1 MVRKTYLFAALLA
14 SPLFAQTPRI
24 TVPGGTAL
32 TVRINETI
40 TTTRNRPG
48 DRFDGV
54 LTAPLVSQ
62 GRTIAPAG
70 TTVHGTVRE
79 AAASG
84 RLAGRAVLAVELTD
98 IDIHRRHVPIE
109 TGHRTVTST
118 SHKKRNWAWIGGG
131 AGGGA
136 LIGGLVSGTG
146 AAIGAGA
153 GAAAGLTTA
162 AISGRKQVRIPAET
176 VLTFRLVRPLTV

>member
-1 MVRKTYLFAALLA
+1 MTRLLLA
-14 SPLFAQTPRI
+14 AFLAAPLFGA

-32 TVRINETI
+32 VVRINETI
-40 TTTRNRPG
+40 TTTRNKPG

-54 LTAPLVSQ
+54 LTQALISQ

-79 AAASG
+79 SAASG

-98 IDIHRRHVPIE
+98 IDINRRHIPIE
-109 TGHRTVTST
+109 TGHRAVTST
-118 SHKKRNWAWIGGG
+118 NHKKRNWAWIGGG

-146 AAIGAGA
+146 AAVGAGA

-176 VLTFRLVRPLTV
+176 IMTFRLVRPVEL